1 MRALFSR
8 KPSAG
13 LAAVALT
20 GERVEV
26 AHVSRG
32 AELPLVE
39 FCVHV
44 PVSPAEAPEA
54 LQKLRREL
62 HLDRYRCSTL
72 LPTSK
77 YQMQLLDA
85 PTVPDAELKSAVR
98 WRLKDYLD
106 YPVESATVDVL
117 SVPSGPAA
125 GRGRSVYAISA
136 RNQDIESCMKTF
148 SAAKLGLEVIDIAEM
163 AQRNLATLFEVDQR
177 AIAMLS
183 FGEDSGLLTFT
194 AQGELYL
201 TRHIE
206 ITRQQLLDA
215 ANGQREQLFDRIAL
229 ELQRSLD
236 HFDRQ
241 FSYVPLS
248 RVLLAPLPADFGLAD
263 FLKGNLSATVED
275 VNLAEVLDL
284 QKVGALIEPEEQML
298 RWLILGA
305 ALRGGSPEQGRA

>member
-13 LAAVALT
+13 IAAVALT
-20 GERVEV
+20 AERIEV

-32 AELPLVE
+32 AELPMVE
-39 FCVHV
+39 FCVQM
-44 PVSPAEAPEA
+44 PASPGQAAEA

-72 LPTSK
+72 LPSSQ

-85 PTVPDAELKSAVR
+85 PAVPDAELKSAVR

-117 SVPSGPAA
+117 SVPAGQAA
-125 GRGRSVYAISA
+125 GRGRSVYAVSA
-136 RNQDIESCMKTF
+136 RNKDIESCMKTF

-163 AQRNLATLFEVDQR
+163 AQRNLAALFEVDQR

-201 TRHIE
+201 SRHIE
-206 ITRQQLLDA
+206 ITRRQLLDA
-215 ANGQREQLFDRIAL
+215 ANGQREQLFDRVAL

-241 FSYVPLS
+241 FSSVPLG
-248 RVLLAPLPADFGLAD
+248 RVLLAPLPAGLDLAA
-263 FLKGNLSATVED
+263 FLKGNLSAAVED
-275 VNLAEVLDL
+275 ANLAEVLDL
-284 QKVGALIEPEEQML
+284 QKVAALIEPEEQML
-298 RWLILGA
+298 RWLTLGA
-305 ALRGGSPEQGRA
+305 ALRGGQPDAGA